1 MAPNRVELPEAFQEL
16 WTPSRYKAFWGG
28 RGGAKSRSF
37 GRTLLLMS
45 LEKAKELAPK
55 PDDST
60 IHPQY
65 RELLEVAGVMAA
77 VAQAEALERIAD
89 RLEHNTAH
97 AYTGP
102 R

>member
-1 MAPNRVELPEAFQEL
+1 MSTELD
-16 WTPSRYKAFWGG
+16 KA
-28 RGGAKSRSF
+28 RAA
-37 GRTLLLMS
+37 